1 MAGKRAVL
9 PVNDVFLNLHSLE
22 TMRAKGNKP
31 ETVSLAEIGSFTL
44 EWHALSARTGKPA
57 YGVQADS
64 IINGLN
70 QRYAKQV
77 SSLVKTIGEGN
88 RLQPCISICTSTLL

>member
-1 MAGKRAVL
+1 ML

-64 IINGLN
+64 ILNGLN
-70 QRYAKQV
+70 QRYPKQV
-77 SSLVKTIGEGN
+77 SSLLVKTIDKGTMHMH
-88 RLQPCISICTSTLL
+88 LCLHKTLTRDSHC